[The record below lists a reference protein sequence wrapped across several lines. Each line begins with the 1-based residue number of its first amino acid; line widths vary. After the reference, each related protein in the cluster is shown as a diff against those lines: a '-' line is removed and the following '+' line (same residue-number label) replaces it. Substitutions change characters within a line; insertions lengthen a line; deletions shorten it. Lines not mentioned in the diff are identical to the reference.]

1 MRRHAPLLLLAL
13 LPLLTG
19 CASTY
24 TAVITAPS
32 GEATQLLIEGDSP
45 SVELHNTGPGAVWV
59 DVAVPAHATAEGASL
74 VPGSAL
80 SRSTSAG
87 PIRVLLTPE
96 GTENATI
103 KVEARRAT
111 GLSIEKPTT
120 RK

>member
-1 MRRHAPLLLLAL
+1 MRRHAPLLLLGL

-24 TAVITAPS
+24 TAVITADAEP
-32 GEATQLLIEGDSP
+32 TQLVVEGASP
-45 SVELHNTGPGAVWV
+45 SVDLHNTGPGAVWV
-59 DVAVPAHATAEGASL
+59 DVAVPAQATTEGSSL

-87 PIRVLLTPE
+87 PIRVLITPE
-96 GTENATI
+96 GTEHATI
-103 KVEARRAT
+103 NVKARRAT
-111 GLSIEKPTT
+111 GLSIEKPAT